1 MTDLEILTD
10 STEVNV
16 PRTIAISP
24 DVVFFLGG
32 GGLFVLINFLRINFN
47 VAKSSK

>member
-24 DVVFFLGG
+24 DVVFFWGG
-32 GGLFVLINFLRINFN
+32 GGYLFLLIF
-47 VAKSSK
+47 